1 MLNLYLSGLFR
12 HLNTVVI
19 PRVHLYARPI
29 VLQLK
34 AEALQPPCTG
44 SHGCSGLAVMVLVI
58 LLAFGLLGAPGSARR
73 ASCDLLGYDA
83 RYPGN
88 EESWRACVSSRT
100 VFVVGITM
108 RSTLWISW
116 SVPAYTRPASSIAH
130 GARLASK

>member
-44 SHGCSGLAVMVLVI
+44 SHGCSGLAVMVLVHP
-58 LLAFGLLGAPGSARR
+58 AGLRAAGSPRI
-73 ASCDLLGYDA
+73 GTE
-83 RYPGN
+83 G
-88 EESWRACVSSRT
+88 
-100 VFVVGITM
+100 FM
-108 RSTLWISW
+108 
-116 SVPAYTRPASSIAH
+116 
-130 GARLASK
+130 